1 MAMPGRLDDYN
12 LTRLNGFDV
21 GEASG
26 HKLQR
31 LWRRLDFAR
40 FSGNNAVGKTLPGVL
55 CLDIAFALIERH
67 PIQKPAP
74 PASAC

>member
-40 FSGNNAVGKTLPGVL
+40 RIT
-55 CLDIAFALIERH
+55 IAIFR
-67 PIQKPAP
+67 PVMF
-74 PASAC
+74 C